1 MPTPT
6 TPPGSS
12 RVADSWTDRVSP
24 VQLLLL
30 ALALSADAF
39 AVSVCRARG
48 IRSALTMAGAFGFFQ
63 MVMPVGG
70 WFGGSFLRS
79 FLAEAA
85 PWGAFGILTAVGGRM
100 FWQALR
106 NRGNGPCETGGTM
119 VLSLAFAT
127 SLDAFAAGV
136 SLSLVG
142 NAIWL
147 PAAIIGVVTFWV
159 CLLGASI
166 GTAAGKRLGSVL
178 ETGAGL
184 VIIALGVKALF

>member
-1 MPTPT
+1 M
-6 TPPGSS
+6 S
-12 RVADSWTDRVSP
+12 R

-48 IRSALTMAGAFGFFQ
+48 IRSALTMAAAFGFFQ
-63 MVMPVGG
+63 AVMPVGG
-70 WFGGSFLRS
+70 WFGGSLIRNV
-79 FLAEAA
+79 LAEAA
-85 PWGAFGILTAVGGRM
+85 PWAAFAILTAVGGRM
-100 FWQALR
+100 FWQALK
-106 NRGNGPCETGGTM
+106 NRGNVSCETGRGM
-119 VLSLAFAT
+119 LLSLAFAT

-142 NAIWL
+142 TPVWL
-147 PAAIIGVVTFWV
+147 PAAIIGAVTFGV
-159 CLLGASI
+159 CLVGAGI
-166 GTAAGKRLGSVL
+166 GTAAGRRLGSLL